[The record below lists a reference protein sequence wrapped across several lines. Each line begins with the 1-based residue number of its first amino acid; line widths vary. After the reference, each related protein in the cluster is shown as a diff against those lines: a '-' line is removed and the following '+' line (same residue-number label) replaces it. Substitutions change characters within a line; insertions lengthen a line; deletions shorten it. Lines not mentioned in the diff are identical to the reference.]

1 MYKVFI
7 IGVSKSSPK
16 CLTFLTLTLDSD
28 ISIVLAAFRIDHV
41 LCLYSCRV
49 LKSAAISDS
58 AKGQTH

>member
-28 ISIVLAAFRIDHV
+28 IYIVLAAFRIDQF
-41 LCLYSCRV
+41 LPSLP
-49 LKSAAISDS
+49 LLAAAASEC
-58 AKGQTH
+58 